1 MVYGSLADCVRSAVE
16 GRVVRDETLWG
27 VQGDQKDRGAVI
39 LSGLTAQGESR
50 RTPSEGSLR
59 DKRDPSLVSRDR
71 RSNIADPLRVTEES
85 VGQVGNLSYE
95 PVSHAELQGRAVV
108 SGEARGQLLFSDEP
122 LSFWGGYDAATGEI
136 IDRRHPLS
144 GQIAAGRVLAIP
156 FTKGS
161 STTTAVFLEAV
172 RAGTAPAAILTAGTD
187 AFLALASIVADEMYG
202 RPVPVVALTP
212 EDFAALAGGHQAE
225 VRREGSVLLD

>member
-1 MVYGSLADCVRSAVE
+1 M
-16 GRVVRDETLWG
+16 
-27 VQGDQKDRGAVI
+27 
-39 LSGLTAQGESR
+39 
-50 RTPSEGSLR
+50 
-59 DKRDPSLVSRDR
+59 
-71 RSNIADPLRVTEES
+71 
-85 VGQVGNLSYE
+85 
-95 PVSHAELQGRAVV
+95 
-108 SGEARGQLLFSDEP
+108 LFSDAP

-187 AFLALASIVADEMYG
+187 AFLALASIVAAEMYG
-202 RPVPVVALTP
+202 RPVPIVALTP
-212 EDFAALAGGHQAE
+212 EDFAALARTEFAKLKTN
-225 VRREGSVLLD
+225 GSVLLG